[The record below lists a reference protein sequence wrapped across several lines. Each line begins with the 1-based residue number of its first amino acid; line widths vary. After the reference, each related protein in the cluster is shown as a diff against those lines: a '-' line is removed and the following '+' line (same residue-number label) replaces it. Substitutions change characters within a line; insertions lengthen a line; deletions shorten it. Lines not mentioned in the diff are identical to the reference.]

1 MALSVNSFAT
11 MVSNQVA
18 AIQTACNTLI
28 SFTTGSVLKASI
40 QSNAAVAMGLQ
51 GNVLQVT
58 ALSRF
63 ASSYGPDAD
72 SWGAQWGFFRATGNQ
87 ATGFV
92 TFARYTPTNYTLIP
106 VGAQVQTADGS
117 QIYTVVAQ
125 PGYANW
131 NAGSDG
137 YDLNGGVASIQVPVQ
152 SVNFASAANAAA
164 GTVSVLLQAISGVDY
179 CSNALPMTL
188 GLDPESDDAYKAR
201 FPTFLLSL
209 ARGTGPAIVAAVEA
223 IQVGVQCTVIP
234 NVALDGTP
242 QAGYLTIIVDDGTGS
257 PPTSLLN
264 AAGSVILN
272 YIAEGMSFGVF
283 PPTII
288 TINVSFS
295 ITTKAGYVHADAVT
309 AAQNAAISFI
319 DALADGTGLAWSQ
332 IEGAIQ
338 NSSPAVFGVYN
349 LLLNGSTADITLA
362 GPFDVIKVGT
372 VVGT

>member
-11 MVSNQVA
+11 MVSNQAA
-18 AIQTACNTLI
+18 AIQTACKTLV
-28 SFTTGSVLKASI
+28 SFTSGSILRAAI
-40 QSNAAVAMGLQ
+40 QANSAVAMWLQ
-51 GNVLQVT
+51 GLVLQVT

-131 NAGSDG
+131 NAGDG

-257 PPTSLLN
+257 PSTALLN
-264 AAGSVILN
+264 QAGTAVLN
-272 YIAEGMSFGVF
+272 YIAEGMTFGIF

-295 ITTKAGYVHADAVT
+295 IMTKAGYVHADAVT
-309 AAQNAAISFI
+309 AAQNAVISFI
-319 DALADGTGLAWSQ
+319 DALADGTSLAWSQ
-332 IEGAIQ
+332 IEGVIQ

-362 GPFDVIKVGT
+362 GPFDVTKVGT